1 VVSEVARQVNPDSAE
16 LVDGAIRLR
25 NDEMITRDY
34 YVEAQHDGWEGSCE
48 VASVHHQLPLLFS
61 KG

>member
-1 VVSEVARQVNPDSAE
+1 MWGSVQRLLCVVPPRE
-16 LVDGAIRLR
+16 DGAIRLR
-25 NDEMITRDY
+25 NDEMITQDY
-34 YVEAQHDGWEGSCE
+34 YVEAQHDGWKGSCE